1 MNRSSTI
8 KTCAIILAAGVGS
21 RMQSKITKQKLD
33 ILGHSVLYHS
43 VMAFDVCELID
54 SIVVVVRESELE
66 FAKAE
71 LASST
76 KVCGIVIGGDTRAES
91 ARCGFLAIPGGTDFV
106 AIHDAARPLIT
117 PDGISAVVTAAHT
130 TGAASALSPVTDTVK
145 QVDENGFIVST
156 LDRSILRRAQ
166 TPQVFSV
173 EIYRRALAAC
183 DDFGSITDDN
193 MLVERI
199 GVAIKG
205 VDVGAENPKIT
216 VPEDMAYAEFLL
228 NRRIGGAD
236 GD

>member
-21 RMQSKITKQKLD
+21 RMQSEVTKQKLD

-43 VMAFDVCELID
+43 VMAFDRCELID

-66 FAKAE
+66 FARSE
-71 LASST
+71 LDSAT
-76 KVCGIVIGGDTRAES
+76 KVWGIVIGGDTRVES
-91 ARCGFLAIPGGTDFV
+91 ARRGFLAIPDGTDFI

-117 PDGISAVVTAAHT
+117 SEGISAVVAAAHT
-130 TGAASALSPVTDTVK
+130 AGAASALSHVTDTVK

-156 LDRSILRRAQ
+156 LDRSTLRRAQ
-166 TPQVFSV
+166 TPQAFAV
-173 EIYRRALAAC
+173 EIYRRALDAC
-183 DDFGSITDDN
+183 DDFVGITDDN

-205 VDVGAENPKIT
+205 VDVGSENLKIT
-216 VPEDMAYAEFLL
+216 VPEDMVYAEFLL
-228 NRRIGGAD
+228 NRRRGE
-236 GD
+236 